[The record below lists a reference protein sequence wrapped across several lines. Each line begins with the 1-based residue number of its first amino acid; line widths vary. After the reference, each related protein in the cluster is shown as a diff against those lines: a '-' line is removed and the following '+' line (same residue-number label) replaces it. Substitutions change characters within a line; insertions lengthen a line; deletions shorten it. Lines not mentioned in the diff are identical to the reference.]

1 MFQRLLVANRG
12 EVAVRVARAARE
24 LGISSVGVA
33 SEVDLEASWTRA
45 FDEVVCIGPAPPS
58 ESYLRMERIVQAA
71 LQTHASAIHPGW
83 GFLAENARFARLVR
97 QHGIAFVGPS
107 ARAIE
112 LMGTKSPAKRAM
124 KAAGL
129 PAIPGSDGPL
139 ASAEE
144 AAACAQDI
152 GYPVLL
158 KADAG
163 GGGRGMR
170 RCQHEAELREAFSA
184 ASAEAEKAFGDGALY
199 LERYLSGG
207 RHIEV
212 QVLCDGYGHGV
223 HLFERECSVQRKHQK
238 LLEESPSPALA
249 DERRPSG
256 QHALAESERS
266 ALGLRAIR
274 AALAVGYE
282 NAGTIEFLRAEGGAL
297 YFMEM
302 NTRLQVEHPV
312 TEATTGIDIVKEQL
326 AIAAGRPLALSQE
339 RIVQRG
345 HALECRINA
354 EDPSQGF
361 RPTPGLVRVFAI
373 PTDRGPGSIR
383 IDTHLSTGDRVPPH
397 YDSLLAKVIAH
408 APTRELAIETMLRAL
423 SSAKIE
429 GVATTIPLHLSV
441 LADEAFRRGE
451 YDTSSIPG
459 FAVPAGA

>member
-12 EVAVRVARAARE
+12 EVAVRIARAARD
-24 LGISSVGVA
+24 LGIAPIGVA
-33 SEVDLEASWTRA
+33 SEADLAASWTKA
-45 FDEVVCIGPAPPS
+45 FDEVVCIGPPPPS

-107 ARAIE
+107 AGAIE
-112 LMGTKSPAKRAM
+112 LMGAKSPAKRAM

-129 PAIPGSDGPL
+129 PVIPGSDRTL
-139 ASAEE
+139 ANADA
-144 AAACAQDI
+144 AAACAKEI

-170 RCQHEAELREAFSA
+170 RCAHEKELREAFAA

-199 LERYLSGG
+199 LERYFTGG
-207 RHIEV
+207 RHVEV
-212 QVLCDGYGHGV
+212 QVLCDAHGHGV

-238 LLEESPSPALA
+238 LLEESPSPVLSAAERGALGERALA
-249 DERRPSG
+249 
-256 QHALAESERS
+256 
-266 ALGLRAIR
+266 

-282 NAGTIEFLRAEGGAL
+282 NAGTLEFLRAPDGKL

-312 TEATTGIDIVKEQL
+312 TEATTGVDIARAQIE
-326 AIAAGRPLALSQE
+326 IAAGQPLALRQADM
-339 RIVQRG
+339 RAHG
-345 HALECRINA
+345 HAIECRINA
-354 EDPSQGF
+354 EDPNQGF
-361 RPTPGLVRVFAI
+361 RPSPGLVRAFAI
-373 PTDRGPGSIR
+373 PSDRGPGSIR
-383 IDTHLSTGDRVPPH
+383 IDTHLAAGDRVPPH

-408 APTRELAIETMLRAL
+408 APTREQAIETMQRAL
-423 SSAKIE
+423 SAAKIE
-429 GVATTIPLHLSV
+429 GVATTIPLHLAV
-441 LADEAFRRGE
+441 LADEGFRRGE
-451 YDTSSIPG
+451 YDTSTIPG
-459 FAVPAGA
+459 FAVPAGAQT